1 MSKDQDVQAGLE
13 SGGEGASAAARP
25 DAWQL
30 RWVELGVALFLLVVA
45 GLVIKDSLR
54 LGIGWADDGPRS
66 GYFPFRIGLALAA
79 CSAWLLI
86 QQLLRWPRL
95 RSRVFAEAAQLRDVA
110 AVLLP
115 TTVFVAAIPWL
126 GMYLAAC
133 LLVAWFMWRNGGY
146 RWPWLLGVPL
156 AVSVSLFLLFERAFT
171 QPLPKGP
178 IEHWLGF

>member
-1 MSKDQDVQAGLE
+1 MGEEQNMQTE
-13 SGGEGASAAARP
+13 SAARGDNLSASAGP
-25 DAWQL
+25 GAWQL

-79 CSAWLLI
+79 CLAWLLL

-95 RSRVFAEAAQLRDVA
+95 RSRVFAEGAQLRDVA

-126 GMYLAAC
+126 GIYLAAC

-146 RWPWLLGVPL
+146 RWPWLVGLPL